1 MRIINMNAI
10 FLILIGTIVRFSYFK
25 PSETIVAK
33 ELEDEDG
40 EKYTVYDT
48 KVEKE
53 KFMFYFTTLIV
64 FPALIVLYMLVELDV
79 VKSLSKNFNFLELPI
94 GKGVFLLMLAL
105 MLLEKTKPV
114 EVIFGLAIFTISI
127 INIVVGFLK
136 RNETP
141 EEAE

>member
-1 MRIINMNAI
+1 
-10 FLILIGTIVRFSYFK
+10 
-25 PSETIVAK
+25 
-33 ELEDEDG
+33 
-40 EKYTVYDT
+40 
-48 KVEKE
+48 
-53 KFMFYFTTLIV
+53 MFYFTTLIV
-64 FPALIVLYMLVELDV
+64 FPALILLYMLVELDV

-114 EVIFGLAIFTISI
+114 EFIFGLAIFTISI

>member
-10 FLILIGTIVRFSYFK
+10 FLIFICTIVRFSYFK

-33 ELEDEDG
+33 ELEDSEG
-40 EKYTVYDT
+40 TNYTVYDT
-48 KVEKE
+48 EVEKE
-53 KFMFYFTTLIV
+53 KFMFYFTTIIV
-64 FPALIVLYMLVELDV
+64 LPAMIVLYILVELEIDV
-79 VKSLSKNFNFLELPI
+79 RLSKSFNFLELPI

-114 EVIFGLAIFTISI
+114 EIIFGFAIFTISI